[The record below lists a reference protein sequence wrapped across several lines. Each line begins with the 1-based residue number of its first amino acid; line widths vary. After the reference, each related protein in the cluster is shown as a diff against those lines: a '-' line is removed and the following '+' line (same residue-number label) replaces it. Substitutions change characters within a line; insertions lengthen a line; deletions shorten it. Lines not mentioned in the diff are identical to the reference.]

1 MALNFS
7 DPFFLTVLAGTVIA
21 FVAMVVLTTSVWGAI
36 QEMNDEIWKREK

>member
-21 FVAMVVLTTSVWGAI
+21 FIAMMVLTTSAWGVIQQLNRDVWG
-36 QEMNDEIWKREK
+36 DE

>member
-21 FVAMVVLTTSVWGAI
+21 FIAIVVLTTSVWGCI
-36 QEMNDEIWKREK
+36 QQLNKDVWGDE